1 MTDKEQRPS
10 GRGRHLA
17 AVGLVA
23 GGVAILASI
32 GVYVWLAFGFRPSAT
47 SSLPPA
53 ENMIQGV
60 AVLTPFVLL
69 ALLMIGYGR
78 RMLRKE

>member
-1 MTDKEQRPS
+1 MTDKEQNPS
-10 GRGRHLA
+10 GGGHHLA

-32 GVYVWLAFGFRPSAT
+32 GVYVWLTFGFQPSAT
-47 SSLPPA
+47 SSLPV
-53 ENMIQGV
+53 ENMGQGV